1 MKGTLLNTATVA
13 GGAALGLAIGSQVPQ
28 SYMDLALAGLGL
40 VTLGTGIRLF
50 LKGENILATAIAVA
64 LGGIIGLA
72 LGFQSGLEMFAEWAK
87 ANLGGTGR
95 FTEAIV
101 ATSILFCVGPMT
113 LLGCIQ
119 DGLEGKS
126 DLLALKSTM
135 DGIAAVFFAAAM
147 GPGVLVTAVVVLVF
161 QGAITLAA
169 GRLRKFAEN
178 ASAVAEM
185 SAAGGA
191 ILLATGFGLLGIK
204 TLPTANFLPALVLA
218 PLLAWGLG
226 RIEVKSKARA
236 KS

>member
-1 MKGTLLNTATVA
+1 MDRFAHYGWPFFEPRHARL
-13 GGAALGLAIGSQVPQ
+13 AAEADV
-28 SYMDLALAGLGL
+28 
-40 VTLGTGIRLF
+40 
-50 LKGENILATAIAVA
+50 
-64 LGGIIGLA
+64 
-72 LGFQSGLEMFAEWAK
+72 WAK

>member
-13 GGAALGLAIGSQVPQ
+13 GGAALGMLVGANAPD

-40 VTLGTGIRLF
+40 VTMGTGIRLF

-64 LGGIIGLA
+64 LGGILGLA
-72 LGFQSGLEMFAEWAK
+72 LGFQAGLEMFAEWAK
-87 ANLGGTGR
+87 GTFGGTGR

-126 DLLALKSTM
+126 ELLALKSIM
-135 DGIAAVFFAAAM
+135 DGIAAFFFAAAM
-147 GPGVLVTAVVVLVF
+147 GPGVLVTAVVLFLF
-161 QGAITLAA
+161 QGGITLAA
-169 GRLRKFAEN
+169 KRLRKFAEN
-178 ASAVAEM
+178 QSAVAEM

-191 ILLATGFGLLGIK
+191 ILLATSIGLMGVK
-204 TLPTANFLPALVLA
+204 SFPTANFLPALVLA
-218 PLLAWGLG
+218 PIIAEAMK
-226 RIEVKSKARA
+226 RIPDRLNAA
-236 KS
+236 